1 MRIGIFGGTFDP
13 PHNGHINAAKK
24 AKSDLK
30 LDRLLIM
37 PAFMSPFKTKQAVTP
52 APLRLMMCYAA
63 FGSFAEVS
71 DYEINKPEVNF
82 TINTVCYIKKQ
93 WPSADIYLIG
103 GSDIREC
110 FDDWK
115 DSDKLKKLTSLY
127 IIPRELVPVSSTEI
141 REKIR
146 NNEDVTELL
155 TPDVLEI
162 IRKHNIYN
170 DR

>member
-30 LDRLLIM
+30 LDRLLVM
-37 PAFMSPFKTKQAVTP
+37 PAFMSPFKTEKEMTP
-52 APLRLMMCYAA
+52 APLRLMMCHTA
-63 FGSFAEVS
+63 FGGFAEVS

-82 TINTVCYIKKQ
+82 TINTVYYIKKQ
-93 WPSADIYLIG
+93 WPSADIYLIA

-141 REKIR
+141 REKIS

-155 TPDVLEI
+155 SPDVLKI
-162 IRKHNIYN
+162 IRKHNLYN